1 MAVSELGGRLMKSE
15 HTKAKKNYKD
25 KEKDKDKCKEKDK
38 KVTDTGRRG

>member
-25 KEKDKDKCKEKDK
+25 KKKDKEKDK